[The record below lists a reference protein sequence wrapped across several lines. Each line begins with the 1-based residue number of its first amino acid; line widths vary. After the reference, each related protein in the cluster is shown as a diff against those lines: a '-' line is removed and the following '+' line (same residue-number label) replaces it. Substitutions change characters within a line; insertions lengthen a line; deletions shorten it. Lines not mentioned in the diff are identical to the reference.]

1 MNLANERLKTVF
13 SYSDYDFGSV
23 TDARGLSTILIVCT
37 QAWIHYIHIAKY
49 LY

>member
-23 TDARGLSTILIVCT
+23 TDARGLSTILIVCM
-37 QAWIHYIHIAKY
+37 HECIAVCIY
-49 LY
+49 PNI